1 MNFTS
6 GIETQARIL
15 LLKIVTDTQELDLT
29 TNQAQLFVSASIYS
43 SIFQSIL
50 RMSLVLTDTSD
61 IIKNMKLKGNESV
74 IIRFSK
80 NAEDK
85 IIELKFRINSFVNNG
100 VKNTFDK
107 KNILVLDCVS
117 EEYLTGRYVLSKK
130 LSGVGSSIIS
140 SLVTTNL
147 QSLKVL
153 TRDET
158 KTRYDIQTNYRNSF
172 DIIHYV
178 AKNDNCFF
186 YEELDGFYYKKFES
200 LGTNSEVETIS
211 FFVNQSQMLSDDVP
225 RAYKLDN
232 FNNEILLEKGVLNS
246 EFLNIGST
254 NYSLNRSNIK
264 SSQLSSNFG
273 NASFFQS
280 LEGRKSNVSSVYG
293 RVENRLK
300 RYMEIFNLQSH
311 VIQIKTNGK
320 LDRRVGQK
328 VTLNYQGHDNSQL
341 DHELYKGDWVITAI
355 KNHLVVGS
363 YTQDIQLAK
372 INFTK

>member
-29 TNQAQLFVSASIYS
+29 TNQAQLFVSASIYA
-43 SIFQSIL
+43 SIFQSVL

-61 IIKNMKLKGNESV
+61 IIKNMKLKGNETV

-147 QSLKVL
+147 QSVKVL
-153 TRDET
+153 TKDDN
-158 KTRYDIQTNYRNSF
+158 KTRYDLQTNYKNSF

-186 YEELDGFYYKKFES
+186 YEDLDGFYYKKFES

-211 FFVNQSQMLSDDVP
+211 FFVNQSQMLSEDVP

-254 NYSLNRSNIK
+254 NYSLNKSNIK

-273 NASFFQS
+273 DASFFES

>member
-273 NASFFQS
+273 DTSFFES
-280 LEGRKSNVSSVYG
+280 LEARKSNVSSVYG
-293 RVENRLK
+293 KVENRLK